1 MRGRKGWTMG
11 LVALAL
17 AAAAGPVQAQTTFG
31 QPVVQ
36 IVAGGAAGG
45 VFDVA
50 VRIVS
55 DRLGRELGRT
65 IVIDN
70 RPGAAGAVALSYVKN
85 AKPDGLT
92 VAVVNVGAAANES
105 ILKDR
110 GYNLLADFEPVGI
123 YAYPTN
129 VLIVNP
135 AIPGDSVAAFVSA
148 LKARGAATNFASGG
162 VGSPAHLASEVFK
175 ARTGLPLT
183 HVPYRGAPPAV
194 LAVVTGETDFMFATA
209 SAALPQVTAGK
220 VRALAVTT
228 AERLPQLANVP
239 TMAQAGLADF
249 NVSDW
254 IGFLLPKATPG
265 EIRDRLHAGLA
276 AAFAEPEARERLR
289 NATLIPAAPALGPAE
304 TGAFLRAEVDKW
316 AKVVSEAKIS
326 P

>member
-1 MRGRKGWTMG
+1 
-11 LVALAL
+11 
-17 AAAAGPVQAQTTFG
+17 
-31 QPVVQ
+31 
-36 IVAGGAAGG
+36 
-45 VFDVA
+45 
-50 VRIVS
+50 
-55 DRLGRELGRT
+55 
-65 IVIDN
+65 
-70 RPGAAGAVALSYVKN
+70 
-85 AKPDGLT
+85 
-92 VAVVNVGAAANES
+92 VVNVGAAANES
-105 ILKDR
+105 ILTDR

-148 LKARGAATNFASGG
+148 LKARGAATNFTSGG